1 MQNDIVELNAEGGSA
16 LILAILA
23 LAILSIIGISAV
35 NTSNLEVQIATAD
48 KLHKEAFF
56 AADGGTEAGIELLE
70 RCIDEKGFTDGETVE
85 GNVQVVTGLLYLNGN
100 IGNTNPDSSNQDA
113 RFPPAG
119 PPVTRLR
126 IGGDAALAEGSSA
139 HMISGYEGSGKG
151 SAAGGSWITYDIRSR
166 YEGRRQ
172 NESVVNMGW
181 RHLN

>member
-1 MQNDIVELNAEGGSA
+1 MQNDIVDLNAESGSA
-16 LILAILA
+16 LILAILV
-23 LAILSIIGISAV
+23 LAILTILGISAV
-35 NTSNLEVQIATAD
+35 NTSTLEVQIATAD
-48 KLHKEAFF
+48 MLHKEAFF

-70 RCIDEKGFTDGETVE
+70 RCIDEKGFTNGATVDG
-85 GNVQVVTGLLYLNGN
+85 NMLVVTGSLYLNGD
-100 IGNTNPDSSNQDA
+100 IGNANPDGTNQDA
-113 RFPPAG
+113 RFPPTG
-119 PPVTRLR
+119 TPLTRLR

-139 HMISGYEGSGKG
+139 NMISGYEGAGRG